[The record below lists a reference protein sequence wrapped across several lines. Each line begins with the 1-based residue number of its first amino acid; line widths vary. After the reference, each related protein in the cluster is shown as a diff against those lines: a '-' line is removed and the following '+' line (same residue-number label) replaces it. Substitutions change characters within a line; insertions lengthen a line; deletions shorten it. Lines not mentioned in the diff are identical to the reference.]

1 MQLPSLDDA
10 LQPFSF
16 GVCIRSCT
24 VRVDIDL
31 CVRVIGDEI
40 RVFPLNVATEFANF
54 KDRVT
59 LYYRDLPVLVS
70 WLGRRIQDEILE
82 NRLHAGS
89 VSTAAFVAASHI
101 LCMNCGARVYPGS
114 IIWGNGASC

>member
-1 MQLPSLDDA
+1 MNAKQSEHQESLCSFHPWMM
-10 LQPFSF
+10 LCSLFSF

-70 WLGRRIQDEILE
+70 WLGRRIQD
-82 NRLHAGS
+82 GDS
-89 VSTAAFVAASHI
+89 
-101 LCMNCGARVYPGS
+101 
-114 IIWGNGASC
+114 